1 MFSAPNLRYSLG
13 NLFQAA
19 QSMNWPTKRRGVIYS
34 FVVSIGVALLL
45 ALPLGLPAPA
55 QSTAAVS
62 PPLSGPARE
71 YEPVIMPGAT
81 AYSVYTTNANV
92 PHQVWYRI
100 SGGDAL
106 FRQRLRVY
114 QENAGPRPQDQ
125 LPPESE
131 LRRELTTNA
140 PTRWFII
147 PPESGIFTYYF
158 DGDNRLTTN
167 SPWRNAFGVKVQRI
181 RYANGNLFQIGFED
195 QETLDD
201 YNDLEIEVAI
211 IQ

>member
-1 MFSAPNLRYSLG
+1 
-13 NLFQAA
+13 
-19 QSMNWPTKRRGVIYS
+19 MNWPTKRRGIGIIYG

-55 QSTAAVS
+55 QTAAGS
-62 PPLSGPARE
+62 PPLSGPVRE
-71 YEPVIMPGAT
+71 YEPVIMAGAT
-81 AYSVYTTNANV
+81 AYSVYTTNTNV

-131 LRRELTTNA
+131 LSRELTTNA
-140 PTRWFII
+140 PTRWFIF
-147 PPESGIFTYYF
+147 PPETGVFTYYF
-158 DGDNRLTTN
+158 DGDNRVTAN
-167 SPWRNAFGVKVQRI
+167 SPWRNAFGVKVRRL
-181 RYANGNLFQIGFED
+181 RYGNGNLFQIGFED

-211 IQ
+211 IQPA